1 MASPMKYPR
10 DAVKALFKSVSP
22 EVRESLSLTK
32 IPRHFI
38 DELAEIAYHASF
50 LTEEGRP
57 TRFQIAV
64 ISSDRVGTGE
74 HALLEETTVLNLD
87 NPRPLSIKEIQRLAP
102 ATDFTTTLICV
113 DAMHYIP
120 GVAGRGLEIWGLVS
134 PGKSSRRLMRL
145 ESESAI
151 HIPKC
156 LVMTSV
162 APGHLQLALNIRPLV
177 SLRAGRL
184 TVFPRVAQS
193 LPDPILKRLQSG
205 SYRIADSLI
214 LSLPAGADR
223 ASSKENVRL
232 KYVEVFCRLLTALS
246 DTRHGLTML
255 FVPQTSIQ
263 SLQNILSIKY
273 KTSSKRLSL
282 LFREIVS
289 HVLKEDEK
297 DDVSLNLETNLS
309 EALAVVAS
317 SSGVDG
323 ALVLTDQF
331 EVVGFGA
338 EIRILLDDKNLEFVN
353 LSSGPSLKKHTARS
367 FDDFGTRHRSAARFC
382 MARPDAI
389 AFLVSHDGD
398 RKLMTCVDEQAR
410 VWTDLTWDRLWEAIP
425 SNVSDGSS

>member
-32 IPRHFI
+32 VPRHLI
-38 DELAEIAYHASF
+38 DELAEIAYHGSF

-87 NPRPLSIKEIQRLAP
+87 PRPLSIKEIQRLAP
-102 ATDFTTTLICV
+102 AADFMTTLICV
-113 DAMHYIP
+113 DAMRYIP

-145 ESESAI
+145 ESESAV

-156 LVMTSV
+156 LVMTSA

-177 SLRAGRL
+177 SLRAGHL
-184 TVFPRVAQS
+184 TVFPRAPQS

-205 SYRIADSLI
+205 SSRIADSLI
-214 LSLPAGADR
+214 SSLPAGVDR
-223 ASSKENVRL
+223 AGSKENVRL

-263 SLQNILSIKY
+263 SLEKILSIKY
-273 KTSSKRLSL
+273 KASSKRLSL
-282 LFREIVS
+282 LFREIVAQT
-289 HVLKEDEK
+289 LKDDGK
-297 DDVSLNLETNLS
+297 DDVSLNLDTNLS

-331 EVVGFGA
+331 EVIGFGA
-338 EIRILLDDKNLEFVN
+338 EIRILLGDRSLEFVN
-353 LSSGPSLKKHTARS
+353 LSSGTSLKKLTRRS
-367 FDDFGTRHRSAARFC
+367 FSDFGTRHRSAARFC
-382 MARPDAI
+382 LASPDAV

-398 RKLMTCVDEQAR
+398 RKLMTCVDEQVQ
-410 VWTDLTWDRLWEAIP
+410 VWADLAWDRLWEAIP
-425 SNVSDGSS
+425 SNIADESS